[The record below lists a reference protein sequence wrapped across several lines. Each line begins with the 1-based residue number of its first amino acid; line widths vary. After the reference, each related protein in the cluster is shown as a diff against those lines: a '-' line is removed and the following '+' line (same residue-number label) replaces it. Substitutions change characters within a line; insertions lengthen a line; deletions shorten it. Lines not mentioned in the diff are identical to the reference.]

1 MDNFLKSA
9 KNAVNQVKKE
19 GRGLVRDIQ
28 DTVSPPST
36 MEQIERVVHDFWKDE
51 IQPALKD
58 LKGEVKKEFEEIS
71 KAFEEFKK
79 DPKKFTMEAIQDI
92 QADINN
98 FTKSPPIQKLK
109 DFLSSVVELVK
120 SINKPEA
127 DRSKA
132 FEHLKETATALKES
146 VLGKDISRTR

>member
-1 MDNFLKSA
+1 MDDVVGSFKRGA
-9 KNAVNQVKKE
+9 RDA
-19 GRGLVRDIQ
+19 GRAIK

-36 MEQIERVVHDFWKDE
+36 MEQIERVVQDFWKDA
-51 IQPALKD
+51 IKPALKD

-79 DPKKFTMEAIQDI
+79 DPKKFTMEAIHDI
-92 QADINN
+92 QEDIKN
-98 FTKSPPIQKLK
+98 FTKSPIIQKLK
-109 DFLSSVVELVK
+109 DFLGSVVELVK

-132 FEHLKETATALKES
+132 FEHLKETATALKEA
-146 VLGKDISRTR
+146 VLGKDKSAAHTR